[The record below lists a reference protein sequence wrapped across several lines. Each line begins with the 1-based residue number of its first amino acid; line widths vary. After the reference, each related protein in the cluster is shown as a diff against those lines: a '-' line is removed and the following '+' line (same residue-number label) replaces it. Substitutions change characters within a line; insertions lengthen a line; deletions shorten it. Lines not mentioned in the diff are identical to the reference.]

1 LLDRLWYLVYH
12 DCRLPTKL
20 IEEIVMVE
28 AGKSLDDGLNSS
40 TTDSRTAIVRV
51 PRGVDSAL
59 FGGWG
64 VRI

>member
-1 LLDRLWYLVYH
+1 MIIRSIDARQDL
-12 DCRLPTKL
+12 
-20 IEEIVMVE
+20 EEL
-28 AGKSLDDGLNSS
+28 ALQRGDL
-40 TTDSRTAIVRV
+40 VRV

>member
-1 LLDRLWYLVYH
+1 
-12 DCRLPTKL
+12 
-20 IEEIVMVE
+20 MVE
-28 AGKSLDDGLNSS
+28 AGKSLEDGLNSS